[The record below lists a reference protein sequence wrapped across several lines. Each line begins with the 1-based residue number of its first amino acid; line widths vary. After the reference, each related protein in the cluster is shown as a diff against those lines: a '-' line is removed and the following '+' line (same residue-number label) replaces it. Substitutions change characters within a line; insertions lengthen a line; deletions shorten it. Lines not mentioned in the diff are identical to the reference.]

1 MSRVYVIGD
10 KETGVLFVLLNP
22 LRAAIVPLAEVEK
35 YAGRHGKSTEAA
47 FGDVAAAIQG
57 LILKTDGVDV
67 PEADPLVHDTFRAL
81 IAGGTTVSDA
91 AFCFVSEVDS
101 SDWQTFR
108 HSFPPIEPVIA
119 AALGSPGGD
128 VPEAPL
134 KGPGD

>member
-67 PEADPLVHDTFRAL
+67 PAADPLVHETFRSL
-81 IAGGTTVSDA
+81 VAGGTTVSDA

-108 HSFPPIEPVIA
+108 HGFPPIEPAIA
-119 AALGSPGGD
+119 AALASRGGD
-128 VPEAPL
+128 LPEVPL